1 MGKKSDN
8 RTQRDLL
15 APDKRLPIGK
25 RFGRLVVAGTPFRV
39 RLNDNRHAVL
49 LVCECSCGLPVI
61 VRANRLLKGL
71 VESCGCLRGGPGVPR
86 PNQRIKE
93 SSEALNKLP
102 PDDLMRFFE
111 LTYKPLKLRNRSANT
126 SRLYAYSIRCF
137 GKSLGRRATLADFT
151 DEAVS
156 DHLSNLNRLGRSPHS
171 VEKERCQLLAVWRF
185 ACRKGF
191 LTKWPDVQAE
201 RLPVRT
207 PLAWLDVDLAKLA
220 NVCADEPGRIGR
232 VPASAWWTALHHV
245 LWNSGERI
253 GALLQITWDD
263 ITSDGWLIVRA
274 ELRKGKREDKAY
286 QLGADTLVALQAIRN
301 PDQGRVFEWD
311 RSLSSLYTT
320 YKRMLKR
327 AGLPTDA
334 RSKFHRM
341 RRTVASYFEA
351 SGGNSQDLLGH
362 VHRATTRKYLDPR
375 VVKTKAPCD
384 TLFRFGEANP

>member
-1 MGKKSDN
+1 MGKGSDN

-15 APDKRLPIGK
+15 TPHDGLPIGK
-25 RFGRLVVAGTPFRV
+25 RFGRLIVAGTPFRIRTNDRRQR
-39 RLNDNRHAVL
+39 RLV
-49 LVCECSCGLPVI
+49 VCACGCGMPVI
-61 VRANRLLKGL
+61 VRADRLLKGL
-71 VESCGCLRGGPGVPR
+71 VESCGCLRGGAGVPR
-86 PNQRIKE
+86 PNQRRKE
-93 SSEALNKLP
+93 VAESFDRFPA
-102 PDDLMRFFE
+102 DDLLKFFE
-111 LTYKPLKLRNRSANT
+111 TTYRPLKLRNRSANT
-126 SRLYAYSIRCF
+126 IRLYAYSIRCF

-156 DHLSNLNRLGRSPHS
+156 DHLSILTGLGRSPHS

-207 PLAWLDVDLAKLA
+207 PLAWLEVDLAKLA
-220 NVCADEPGRIGR
+220 KVCADEPGRIGR
-232 VPASAWWTALHHV
+232 VPASAWWTALHHI

-263 ITSDGWLIVRA
+263 ITPDGWLIVRA
-274 ELRKGKREDKAY
+274 ELRKGRREDKAY
-286 QLGADTLVALQAIRN
+286 QLGADTLVALEAIRN
-301 PDQGRVFEWD
+301 PGQGRVFEWD
-311 RSLSSLYTT
+311 RSLSSLYGT

-341 RRTVASYFEA
+341 RRTVASFFEA

-375 VVKTKAPCD
+375 IVKTKAPCD
-384 TLFRFGEANP
+384 TLFRFGEAKP